1 MPPMKTLRARVLNRR
16 LVLDEPTEFPDGT
29 VLDLTVVDDGDE
41 LDEEERM
48 ALHAALA
55 SSWASAQAGKTR
67 PAEEILQKLKERR

>member
-1 MPPMKTLRARVLNRR
+1 MKTLRARVLNRR

-55 SSWASAQAGKTR
+55 SSWRSAPSRQDATG
-67 PAEEILQKLKERR
+67 

>member
-16 LVLDEPTEFPDGT
+16 LVLDEPRNSRTD